1 VDVFSAKNPSIGGY
15 SIDEKDGGDDDNLAD
30 GRSDVYV

>member
-1 VDVFSAKNPSIGGY
+1 MNPWIGDS
-15 SIDEKDGGDDDNLAD
+15 SIDEKDGGDDDDNLAD